1 MDSKSNKYLPEE
13 HFELDLRNIQLRLD
27 NYHKTLENTKSF
39 RKEWHDQIKKMI
51 VDTLQHIISKTS
63 LKATVSVKEN
73 IENMEAVVLD
83 LGKVH
88 SGLSEKISQDTDLK
102 KKIVK
107 TQGGLIYQQLFNGK
121 IMIMIIYP
129 YIEGYGDPKPPLNVE
144 ILRPDE
150 LKQAYILRHVED
162 MLKEI
167 TIWEDFD
174 DEPRSKTSIGFASP
188 VIMKENDKN
197 D

>member
-1 MDSKSNKYLPEE
+1 MDSKSKKNSPAE

-39 RKEWHDQIKKMI
+39 RAEWHDQIKKMI
-51 VDTLQHIISKTS
+51 VDTLEYIISQTS

-107 TQGGLIYQQLFNGK
+107 TQGGMIYQQLFNGK